1 MPHVVVWSDGLET
14 QGDALQLVDALRA
27 SGVRVHVP
35 AQPELPPQGEVVVEQ
50 FELPAKVRANVPFP
64 VAIGVQSSGPAKVRC
79 TLSIAGQ
86 PPVHVDQVL
95 AAGVTRVEFG
105 LARLKDAGTQAAITR
120 DLQGGLLFS
129 NPAAGYRAEM
139 TLRMSSDDGATWP
152 YSKLLYK
159 GAAGY
164 SQIGVLSD
172 GTVLVLFETGRYDL
186 RESIT
191 LARLKLGAT

>member
-1 MPHVVVWSDGLET
+1 MNLSKTLPSSSTAHCATGPGSGI
-14 QGDALQLVDALRA
+14 QLS
-27 SGVRVHVP
+27 SGRLV
-35 AQPELPPQGEVVVEQ
+35 
-50 FELPAKVRANVPFP
+50 FP
-64 VAIGVQSSGPAKVRC
+64 VNTDHPRALYSDNHGATWKVGGAIDAGEEPQMYTKADGTLCANLRNGLGKARIVTCSANAGSSWEK
-79 TLSIAGQ
+79 TSL
-86 PPVHVDQVL
+86 DMN
-95 AAGVTRVEFG
+95 
-105 LARLKDAGTQAAITR
+105 LKDAGTQAAITR